1 MRYPKL
7 RELKEAIKAL
17 IRGPYTTRFP
27 YEPHTPAERFR
38 GRPVPDEKE
47 CIACGAC
54 AEVCPAVAIEVIDDL
69 NSAPPTRQVIWH
81 YDMCI
86 FCGQCER
93 LCTTKKGVKLSNK
106 EFDLATLDRKTLF
119 AGVKKELLVCQSC
132 GTVIAPIDQILW
144 ISKKLGHMTYGN
156 YLEFTVIQELL
167 KKNKLELLM
176 PVTEL
181 PLNRDD
187 MFRFFCPKCRR
198 QILLFDEYGI
208 K

>member
-1 MRYPKL
+1 MKYPKL

-17 IRGPYTTRFP
+17 IKGPYTTRFP
-27 YEPHTPAERFR
+27 YEPHTPYERFR

-69 NSAPPTRQVIWH
+69 KSEPPMRQVIWH
-81 YDMCI
+81 YDLCI

-106 EFDLATLDRKTLF
+106 EFDLATFDRKALTD
-119 AGVKKELLVCQSC
+119 GVKKQLLLCEHC

-156 YLEFTVIQELL
+156 YLEFTVVQELL
-167 KKNKLELLM
+167 KKNKLEPVQM
-176 PVTEL
+176 PTKSSL
-181 PLNRDD
+181 SRDD
-187 MFRFFCPKCRR
+187 FFKLTCPKCRR
-198 QILLFDEYGI
+198 QIHLFDEYGI